1 MEIVYF
7 SMLYLVAYRFAYI
20 IEKFIGLS
28 NNGYRVCFWKMF
40 LNRLFLFLRK
50 IYNVLLILIYP
61 TVIFINGKK
70 AKNGYMLCWLKMNKN
85 ISAHVKRSN

>member
-7 SMLYLVAYRFAYI
+7 SMLYFAAYRFAYI

-50 IYNVLLILIYP
+50 IYNVLPILIYP

-70 AKNGYMLCWLKMNKN
+70 AKTGICFAG
-85 ISAHVKRSN
+85 SR